1 MSLLVE
7 KVTGKAGMD
16 LALNIRHTVFVIEQG
31 VNPEDEYDQFEDEAT
46 HFLASLNGKAV
57 GTARYRF
64 TPYGIK
70 LERFA
75 VLQDARGKGVGQ
87 ALVSAVL
94 RDLMV
99 NEEAKGKIRYLHA
112 QLSAVPL
119 YSKFGFKKVGDMF
132 EECNIQHF
140 KMELA

>member
-75 VLQDARGKGVGQ
+75 VLKEARGRGVGQ

-99 NEEAKGKIRYLHA
+99 NEKAIGKVRYYSHFRTHGRGTAGDFQQFRDWKQIRL
-112 QLSAVPL
+112 
-119 YSKFGFKKVGDMF
+119 F
-132 EECNIQHF
+132 E
-140 KMELA
+140 